1 MLCVDNATFWD
12 VLCVVVWG
20 TAGALLLG
28 IHGMLSVEWWR
39 WHRDASAKV
48 VVGGDGAEP
57 LRIHH
62 GGFVPCVSD
71 LGTMGSQFAE

>member
-1 MLCVDNATFWD
+1 
-12 VLCVVVWG
+12 
-20 TAGALLLG
+20 
-28 IHGMLSVEWWR
+28 MLSVEWWR
-39 WHRDASAKV
+39 WHRSASAKV